1 MSLVM
6 VMTLFVNTSKKG
18 IRTLYIHKK
27 YRDEN
32 GKSTTK
38 VVERLGTY
46 EELAKIHDD
55 PIAWGKAYAAE
66 LTAREKENSR
76 KVMISRDPS
85 VQITA
90 NRKNKLNGGYLFPQ
104 KIYHELGLHEICRRI
119 EKKHR
124 FEYDLD
130 AILSR
135 LIYGRILFPTSK
147 LSTMEYSRTLLE
159 QPGFELHQIYRAL
172 EVLASED
179 DFIQSEL
186 YRNSRALGKRNDTIL
201 YYDCTNYYFE
211 LEQADGIRQYG
222 YSKENRPNPI
232 VEMGMFMDGDGIPLA
247 FCIHPGNTNE
257 QTTLKPLEKKIIS
270 DFEHSEFVVCTD
282 AGLSSYANRK
292 YNSILNRR
300 FITVQSI
307 KMMKEEQKEWALSP
321 EGWHIPHV
329 SGTYHLDDVKD
340 HPEEFKDVVF
350 YKEQWV
356 NENGLEQRYIVS
368 FSLKYMEYTRS
379 LRERHILRA
388 QNALDHPEI
397 LARKRT
403 TDYKRFIDQL
413 EFDDQGT
420 IVENRSYILNEDRIR
435 DEARYDGFYAVATN
449 LEDDASAILEVNA
462 KRWQIEECFRIM
474 KSEFKARPV
483 YLSRED
489 RIRAHFLTCFLA
501 LYVYR
506 YIEKKLDSRFTCQQ
520 ILSALRTFQFAL
532 VPGDGYLP
540 LYERSEVTDAL
551 HEAFGFRT
559 DFQIVTNAAMKQ
571 ILKFTKS

>member
-1 MSLVM
+1 
-6 VMTLFVNTSKKG
+6 MTLFVNTSKKG

-46 EELAKIHDD
+46 EDLAKIHGD
-55 PIAWGKAYAAE
+55 PIAWGKAYAAQ
-66 LTAREKENSR
+66 LTAQEKENAR

-90 NRKNKLNGGYLFPQ
+90 NRKNIYNGGYLFPQ
-104 KIYHELGLHEICRRI
+104 KIYHELGLHEICRKI
-119 EKKHR
+119 EKKYK
-124 FEYDLD
+124 FEFNLN

-147 LSTMEYSRTLLE
+147 LSTMEYSKTLLE
-159 QPGFELHQIYRAL
+159 QPDFELHQIYRAL

-186 YRNSRALGKRNDTIL
+186 YKNSSALGKRNDTIL

-211 LEQADGIRQYG
+211 LEQADGIKQYG

-307 KMMKEEQKEWALSP
+307 KTMKEHHKEWALSP
-321 EGWHIPHV
+321 DGWHIPRV
-329 SGTYHLDDVKD
+329 SGTFHLDYVKE
-340 HPEEFKDVVF
+340 HPEEFKDIVL
-350 YKEQWV
+350 YKEQWIH
-356 NENGLEQRYIVS
+356 ENGLEQRYIVS

-388 QNALDHPEI
+388 QNALDHPETI
-397 LARKRT
+397 VRKRP

-420 IVENRSYILNEDRIR
+420 IVENRSFILNEERIR

-449 LEDDASAILEVNA
+449 LEDDASTILAVNA
-462 KRWQIEECFRIM
+462 QRWQIEECFRIM

-506 YIEKKLDSRFTCQQ
+506 YIEKRLDNRFTCQQ
-520 ILSALRTFQFAL
+520 ILNTLRTFQFAL
-532 VPGDGYLP
+532 VPGDGFLP
-540 LYERSEVTDAL
+540 LYERSDLTDAL
-551 HEAFGFRT
+551 HDAFDFRT
-559 DFQIVTNAAMKQ
+559 DYQIVTNSTMKQ
-571 ILKFTKS
+571 IFKLTKI

>member
-1 MSLVM
+1 
-6 VMTLFVNTSKKG
+6 MTLFVNTSKKG

-46 EELAKIHDD
+46 EELAKIHED

-66 LTAREKENSR
+66 LTQREKESSR
-76 KVMISRDPS
+76 KVMICRDPS

-90 NRKNKLNGGYLFPQ
+90 NRKNVLNGGYLFPQ
-104 KIYHELGLHEICRRI
+104 KVYHELGLHEICRKI
-119 EKKHR
+119 EKKHK

-130 AILSR
+130 AIVSR

-147 LSTMEYSRTLLE
+147 LSTMEYSKSLLE
-159 QPGFELHQIYRAL
+159 QPNFELHQIYRAL

-179 DFIQSEL
+179 DLIQSEL
-186 YRNSRALGKRNDTIL
+186 YRNSRTLGKRNDTIL

-211 LEQADGIRQYG
+211 LEQADGLRQYG
-222 YSKENRPNPI
+222 CSKENRPNPI

-307 KMMKEEQKEWALSP
+307 KVMKEDHKGWALSP
-321 EGWHIPHV
+321 DGWHIPHTA
-329 SGTYHLDDVKD
+329 GTVHLDDVKD
-340 HPEEFKDVVF
+340 HPEQFKDVVL
-350 YKEQWV
+350 YKEQWIH
-356 NENGLEQRYIVS
+356 ENGLEQRYIVS

-388 QNALDHPEI
+388 QNALDHPET

-403 TDYKRFIDQL
+403 TDYRRFIDQL

-420 IVENRSYILNEDRIR
+420 IVENRSYILNEERIR

-449 LEDDASAILEVNA
+449 LEDDASAILAVNA
-462 KRWQIEECFRIM
+462 NRWQIEECFRIM

-506 YIEKKLDSRFTCQQ
+506 YIEKKLDNRFTCQQ
-520 ILSALRTFQFAL
+520 ILSTLRTFQFAL

-540 LYERSEVTDAL
+540 LYERSELTDAL
-551 HEAFGFRT
+551 HDAFGFRT
-559 DFQIVTNAAMKQ
+559 DFQIVTNNAMKK
-571 ILKFTKS
+571 ILKSTKT

>member
-1 MSLVM
+1 
-6 VMTLFVNTSKKG
+6 MTLFVNTSKKG

-46 EELAKIHDD
+46 EELAKIHED

-66 LTAREKENSR
+66 LTQREKESSR
-76 KVMISRDPS
+76 KVMICRDPS

-90 NRKNKLNGGYLFPQ
+90 NRKNVLNGGYLFPQ
-104 KIYHELGLHEICRRI
+104 KVYHELGLHEICRKI
-119 EKKHR
+119 EKKHK

-130 AILSR
+130 AIVSR

-147 LSTMEYSRTLLE
+147 LSTMEYSKSLLE
-159 QPGFELHQIYRAL
+159 QPNFELHQIYRAL

-179 DFIQSEL
+179 DLIQSEL
-186 YRNSRALGKRNDTIL
+186 YRNSRTLGKRNDTIL

-211 LEQADGIRQYG
+211 LEQADGLRQYG
-222 YSKENRPNPI
+222 CSKENRPNPI

-307 KMMKEEQKEWALSP
+307 KVMKEDHKEWALSP
-321 EGWHIPHV
+321 DGWHIPHTA
-329 SGTYHLDDVKD
+329 GTVHLDDVKD
-340 HPEEFKDVVF
+340 HPEQFKDVVL
-350 YKEQWV
+350 YKEQWIH
-356 NENGLEQRYIVS
+356 ENGLEQRYIVS

-388 QNALDHPEI
+388 QNALDHPET
-397 LARKRT
+397 LTRKRT
-403 TDYKRFIDQL
+403 TDYRRFIDQL

-420 IVENRSYILNEDRIR
+420 IVENRSYILNEERIR

-449 LEDDASAILEVNA
+449 LEDDASAILAVNA
-462 KRWQIEECFRIM
+462 NRWQIEECFRIM

-506 YIEKKLDSRFTCQQ
+506 YIEKKLDNRFTCQQ
-520 ILSALRTFQFAL
+520 ILSTLRTFQFAL

-540 LYERSEVTDAL
+540 LYERSELTDTL
-551 HEAFGFRT
+551 HDAFGFRT
-559 DFQIVTNAAMKQ
+559 DFQIVTNNAMKK
-571 ILKFTKS
+571 ILKSTKT

>member
-1 MSLVM
+1 
-6 VMTLFVNTSKKG
+6 MTLFVNTSKKG

-46 EELAKIHDD
+46 EELAKIHED

-66 LTAREKENSR
+66 LTQREKESSR
-76 KVMISRDPS
+76 KVMICRDPS

-90 NRKNKLNGGYLFPQ
+90 NRKNVLNGGYLFPQ
-104 KIYHELGLHEICRRI
+104 KVYHELGLHEICRKI
-119 EKKHR
+119 EKKHK

-130 AILSR
+130 AIVSR

-147 LSTMEYSRTLLE
+147 LSTMEYSKSLLE
-159 QPGFELHQIYRAL
+159 QPNFELHQIYRAL

-179 DFIQSEL
+179 DLIQSEL
-186 YRNSRALGKRNDTIL
+186 YRNSRTLGKRNDTIL

-211 LEQADGIRQYG
+211 LEQADGLRQYG
-222 YSKENRPNPI
+222 CSKENRPNPI

-270 DFEHSEFVVCTD
+270 DFEHSEFVVCND

-307 KMMKEEQKEWALSP
+307 KVMKEDHKEWALSP
-321 EGWHIPHV
+321 DGWHIPHTA
-329 SGTYHLDDVKD
+329 GTVHLDDVKD
-340 HPEEFKDVVF
+340 HPEQFKDVVL
-350 YKEQWV
+350 YKEQWIH
-356 NENGLEQRYIVS
+356 ENGLEQRYIVS

-388 QNALDHPEI
+388 QNALDHLET

-403 TDYKRFIDQL
+403 TDYRRFIDQL

-420 IVENRSYILNEDRIR
+420 IVENRSYILNEERIR

-449 LEDDASAILEVNA
+449 LEDDASAILAVNA
-462 KRWQIEECFRIM
+462 NRWQIEECFRIM

-506 YIEKKLDSRFTCQQ
+506 YIEKKLDNRFTCQQ
-520 ILSALRTFQFAL
+520 ILSTLRTFQFAL

-540 LYERSEVTDAL
+540 LYERSELTDAL
-551 HEAFGFRT
+551 HDAFGFRT
-559 DFQIVTNAAMKQ
+559 DFQIVTNNAMKN
-571 ILKFTKS
+571 ILKSTKT

>member
-1 MSLVM
+1 
-6 VMTLFVNTSKKG
+6 MTLFVNTSKKG

-46 EELAKIHDD
+46 EELAKIHED

-66 LTAREKENSR
+66 LTQREKESSR
-76 KVMISRDPS
+76 KVMICRDPS

-90 NRKNKLNGGYLFPQ
+90 NRKNVLNGGYLFPQ
-104 KIYHELGLHEICRRI
+104 KVYHELGLHEICRKI
-119 EKKHR
+119 EKKHK

-130 AILSR
+130 AIVSR

-147 LSTMEYSRTLLE
+147 LSTMEYSKSLLE
-159 QPGFELHQIYRAL
+159 QPNFELHQIYRAL

-179 DFIQSEL
+179 DLIQSEL
-186 YRNSRALGKRNDTIL
+186 YRNSRTLGKRNDTIL

-211 LEQADGIRQYG
+211 LEQADGLRQYG
-222 YSKENRPNPI
+222 CSKENRPNPI

-307 KMMKEEQKEWALSP
+307 KVMKEDHKEWALSP
-321 EGWHIPHV
+321 DGWHIPHTA
-329 SGTYHLDDVKD
+329 GTVHLDDVKD
-340 HPEEFKDVVF
+340 HPEQFKDVVL
-350 YKEQWV
+350 YKEQWIH
-356 NENGLEQRYIVS
+356 ENGLEQRYIVS

-388 QNALDHPEI
+388 QNALDHPET
-397 LARKRT
+397 LTRKRT
-403 TDYKRFIDQL
+403 TDYRRFIDQL

-420 IVENRSYILNEDRIR
+420 IVENRSYILNEERIR

-449 LEDDASAILEVNA
+449 LEDDASAILAVNA
-462 KRWQIEECFRIM
+462 NRWQIEECFRIM

-506 YIEKKLDSRFTCQQ
+506 YIEKKLDNRFTCQQ
-520 ILSALRTFQFAL
+520 ILSTLRTFQFAL

-540 LYERSEVTDAL
+540 LYERSELTDAL
-551 HEAFGFRT
+551 HDAFGFRT
-559 DFQIVTNAAMKQ
+559 DFQIVTNNAMKK
-571 ILKFTKS
+571 ILKSTKT